1 MLITL
6 TNTLIKIKKAHV
18 LKQLKFKN
26 MKKYILAFIITIFSF
41 VTTFSQ
47 EKIKIDTSKSSIK
60 WIGEYTF
67 YFGGHNGF
75 INITEGHFTKTN
87 DVISGGEF
95 TIDMNSI
102 TNTDI
107 KHKKGNKSLVNHL
120 KDPDFF
126 NVKKYPLAKV
136 IITNVEYFED
146 KSMRIKANLT
156 LKGITKPIKFN
167 AIPNYKDKSLTSKF
181 KIDRRAW
188 NVNYKSKMKD
198 GAISDAIG
206 FEIKLNL

>member
-1 MLITL
+1 
-6 TNTLIKIKKAHV
+6 
-18 LKQLKFKN
+18 
-26 MKKYILAFIITIFSF
+26 MKKIIITIICITCLS
-41 VTTFSQ
+41 TFSNAQ
-47 EKIKIDTSKSSIK
+47 EKLDINITKSTIK

-75 INITEGHFTKTN
+75 IQLTEGHFIKTN
-87 DVISGGEF
+87 DVITGGEF

-107 KHKKGNKSLVNHL
+107 KQQKGKNSLVKHL

-126 NVKKYPLAKV
+126 DVKKHPLAKLV
-136 IITNVEYFED
+136 ITSVEYFED

-156 LKGITKPIKFN
+156 LKNITKPIRFN
-167 AIPNYKDKSLTSKF
+167 AIPNYDKKSLNAKF
-181 KIDRRAW
+181 KIDRREW

-198 GAISDAIG
+198 SAISDAIG
-206 FEIKLNL
+206 FEITLKL